1 MNVSNSRIAVKIKRN
16 CESGKLSHRAVC
28 LEPQSLQTSPFQ
40 ASRSAGG
47 LSLGTLDVAGDDGD
61 DGDDGGSS
69 GEAGTKGV
77 RVEAGSDPAA
87 TRHI

>member
-1 MNVSNSRIAVKIKRN
+1 MSRT
-16 CESGKLSHRAVC
+16 
-28 LEPQSLQTSPFQ
+28 QSLQTSPFQ
-40 ASRSAGG
+40 APRSPGG
-47 LSLGTLDVAGDDGD
+47 LPLGALDVAG

-87 TRHI
+87 THQI